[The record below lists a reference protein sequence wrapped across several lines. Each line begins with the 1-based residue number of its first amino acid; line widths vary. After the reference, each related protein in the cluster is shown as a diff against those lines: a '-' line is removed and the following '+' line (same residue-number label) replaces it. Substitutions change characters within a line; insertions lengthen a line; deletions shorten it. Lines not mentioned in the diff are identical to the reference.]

1 MLCITNMLL
10 HDIDVPQVYHNNS
23 LLKDV
28 LDYTEDDQFDVILYN
43 PPYGGSESKYRL
55 SGENQKK
62 LVLFFFAPIHRKE
75 VRNLCRKNSKTNS
88 LESLQAEL
96 EKAERKK
103 KYYEQQ
109 EKILTRKV
117 IPKLTRAERTNR
129 LCTRAGMLES
139 FLVHPELLSN
149 DQVMD
154 LLKIAFRQKEVN
166 EALNEMLKTVTEETS

>member
-1 MLCITNMLL
+1 M
-10 HDIDVPQVYHNNS
+10 P
-23 LLKDV
+23 
-28 LDYTEDDQFDVILYN
+28 
-43 PPYGGSESKYRL
+43 
-55 SGENQKK
+55 KK
-62 LVLFFFAPIHRKE
+62 KAETRE
-75 VRNLCRKNSKTNS
+75 V
-88 LESLQAEL
+88 LQAEI
-96 EKAERKK
+96 EKAERWKR
-103 KYYEQQ
+103 YYEQR

-166 EALNEMLKTVTEETS
+166 EALEEMLKTVTEETS

>member
-1 MLCITNMLL
+1 M
-10 HDIDVPQVYHNNS
+10 P
-23 LLKDV
+23 
-28 LDYTEDDQFDVILYN
+28 
-43 PPYGGSESKYRL
+43 
-55 SGENQKK
+55 KK
-62 LVLFFFAPIHRKE
+62 
-75 VRNLCRKNSKTNS
+75 KNSDS

-96 EKAERKK
+96 DKAERKK

-154 LLKIAFRQKEVN
+154 LLKTAFRQKEVK
-166 EALNEMLKTVTEETS
+166 EALDEMLKTVTEETS

>member
-1 MLCITNMLL
+1 MTKKK
-10 HDIDVPQVYHNNS
+10 VET
-23 LLKDV
+23 LK
-28 LDYTEDDQFDVILYN
+28 E
-43 PPYGGSESKYRL
+43 
-55 SGENQKK
+55 
-62 LVLFFFAPIHRKE
+62 
-75 VRNLCRKNSKTNS
+75 
-88 LESLQAEL
+88 LQAEL
-96 EKAERKK
+96 QKAERRK

-149 DQVMD
+149 NQVMD

-166 EALNEMLKTVTEETS
+166 EALNEMLKTVNEDTL

>member
-1 MLCITNMLL
+1 METLQN
-10 HDIDVPQVYHNNS
+10 
-23 LLKDV
+23 
-28 LDYTEDDQFDVILYN
+28 E
-43 PPYGGSESKYRL
+43 GSSFLPRY
-55 SGENQKK
+55 
-62 LVLFFFAPIHRKE
+62 KE
-75 VRNLCRKNSKTNS
+75 VKHPMTKKKELTC
-88 LESLQAEL
+88 EELQAEI

-154 LLKIAFRQKEVN
+154 LLKTAFRQKEVK
-166 EALNEMLKTVTEETS
+166 EALDEMLKTVTEETS

>member
-1 MLCITNMLL
+1 M
-10 HDIDVPQVYHNNS
+10 P
-23 LLKDV
+23 KKK
-28 LDYTEDDQFDVILYN
+28 N
-43 PPYGGSESKYRL
+43 PD
-55 SGENQKK
+55 
-62 LVLFFFAPIHRKE
+62 
-75 VRNLCRKNSKTNS
+75 S

-117 IPKLTRAERTNR
+117 IPKLTCAERTNR

-139 FLVHPELLSN
+139 SLVHPELLSN

-154 LLKIAFRQKEVN
+154 LLKIAFRQKEVK
-166 EALNEMLKTVTEETS
+166 EALNDMLKTVTEETS

>member
-1 MLCITNMLL
+1 M
-10 HDIDVPQVYHNNS
+10 P
-23 LLKDV
+23 KKK
-28 LDYTEDDQFDVILYN
+28 N
-43 PPYGGSESKYRL
+43 PD
-55 SGENQKK
+55 
-62 LVLFFFAPIHRKE
+62 
-75 VRNLCRKNSKTNS
+75 S

-129 LCTRAGMLES
+129 LCTRAGMLEA
-139 FLVHPELLSN
+139 FLVYPELLSN

-154 LLKIAFRQKEVN
+154 LLKIAFRQKEVK

>member
-1 MLCITNMLL
+1 M
-10 HDIDVPQVYHNNS
+10 
-23 LLKDV
+23 
-28 LDYTEDDQFDVILYN
+28 TE
-43 PPYGGSESKYRL
+43 
-55 SGENQKK
+55 KK
-62 LVLFFFAPIHRKE
+62 NAKSR
-75 VRNLCRKNSKTNS
+75 TA
-88 LESLQAEL
+88 LEAEI

-154 LLKIAFRQKEVN
+154 LLRIAFRQKEVKK
-166 EALNEMLKTVTEETS
+166 ALNDMLKTVTEETS

>member
-1 MLCITNMLL
+1 M
-10 HDIDVPQVYHNNS
+10 P
-23 LLKDV
+23 
-28 LDYTEDDQFDVILYN
+28 
-43 PPYGGSESKYRL
+43 
-55 SGENQKK
+55 KK
-62 LVLFFFAPIHRKE
+62 
-75 VRNLCRKNSKTNS
+75 KNTDS

-166 EALNEMLKTVTEETS
+166 EALDEMLKTVTEEIS

>member
-1 MLCITNMLL
+1 M
-10 HDIDVPQVYHNNS
+10 PKK
-23 LLKDV
+23 KD
-28 LDYTEDDQFDVILYN
+28 
-43 PPYGGSESKYRL
+43 
-55 SGENQKK
+55 
-62 LVLFFFAPIHRKE
+62 
-75 VRNLCRKNSKTNS
+75 
-88 LESLQAEL
+88 LESLEALQTEL

-117 IPKLTRAERTNR
+117 IPKLTRAERTTR

-166 EALNEMLKTVTEETS
+166 EALKEMLKTVNDDTL